1 MTLTSRAAAAAV
13 LFGLLL
19 LAPPATAQATR
30 YGTVQFA
37 NSGAPAAQADF
48 QAGVALLHDFEYPA
62 AAAAF
67 RRAQAIDP
75 GFAMAYWGEA
85 MTHNHAIWM
94 EQDLAQAR
102 AVLARLGATPAERR
116 AKAKTPRE
124 QAFLGAVEVL
134 YGQGS
139 KPDRDRAYEAAMA
152 ALHAAFPDDVEAIAF
167 HALAVLGTA
176 HGGRDVATYMRA
188 AAMLEEAW
196 PANREHPGVLHY
208 LIHCYDD
215 PDHAPL
221 GLRAARLYAKVA
233 PDAGHASHMTSHIFL
248 ALGMWQETV
257 EANLAGIAAANRMRG
272 SSEPR
277 CGHYLT
283 WLSYAYLQL
292 GDTASATRAVQGCA
306 AHVARAP
313 EAAPSQALDTDD
325 SRASSLA
332 NMRLRY
338 LVETGAWDGEVAR
351 MTLPVNA
358 GPLARLDFVFAD
370 LLRAV
375 GRRDPAAAAAAQA
388 ALAAAAKDVVA
399 LATAAADE
407 DPTSR
412 ERPGILLLQA
422 EGLLAEARGHGG
434 DAERA
439 FREAARREA
448 ALPVAFGPPT
458 IDKPSEE
465 LLAEFL
471 VRQGRRAEARDHFAR
486 VLLQAPGRRVAEQG
500 LAAAR

>member
-1 MTLTSRAAAAAV
+1 MATKLRAAAVA
-13 LFGLLL
+13 LLLGLLL
-19 LAPPATAQATR
+19 LAPPAAAQATR
-30 YGTVQFA
+30 YGTVRFA
-37 NSGAPAAQADF
+37 NSGAPPAQAEF
-48 QAGVALLHDFEYPA
+48 QAGVALLHDFEYGA

-67 RRAQAIDP
+67 RRAQALDP

-85 MTHNHAIWM
+85 MTYNHAIWM

-116 AKAKTPRE
+116 AKAGTPRE

-134 YGQGS
+134 YGEGT

-152 ALHAAFPDDVEAIAF
+152 ALHAAWPDDVEAVAF

-188 AAMLEEAW
+188 AAMLEEVW
-196 PANREHPGVLHY
+196 PAHREHPGVLHY

-221 GLRAARLYAKVA
+221 GLRAARLYATVA

-257 EANLAGIAAANRMRG
+257 TANLAGIAAANRMRG
-272 SSEPR
+272 TTEPG
-277 CGHYLT
+277 CGHYVT

-292 GDTASATRAVQGCA
+292 GDTAASAGTVRGCA
-306 AHVARAP
+306 ARVARMP
-313 EAAPSQALDTDD
+313 EAEPSQGLDPDD
-325 SRASSLA
+325 SRTSSLA
-332 NMRLRY
+332 NMRLRF
-338 LVETGAWDGEVAR
+338 LVETGAWDGDIAR

-358 GPLARLDFVFAD
+358 GPLARLDFAFGD

-375 GRRDPAAAAAAQA
+375 GRGDHAAEFAARAALDAAAR
-388 ALAAAAKDVVA
+388 DVERIA
-399 LATAAADE
+399 SAAADE
-407 DPTSR
+407 DPTAR
-412 ERPGILLLQA
+412 ERPGILRLQA
-422 EGLLAEARGHGG
+422 EALLAEAAG
-434 DAERA
+434 DVTGAERA
-439 FREAARREA
+439 LREAARREA

-465 LLAEFL
+465 RLAEL
-471 VRQGRRAEARDHFAR
+471 LLRRGRREEARGHFAA
-486 VLLQAPGRRVAEQG
+486 VLLRAPGRRLATEG
-500 LAAAR
+500 LAAVR